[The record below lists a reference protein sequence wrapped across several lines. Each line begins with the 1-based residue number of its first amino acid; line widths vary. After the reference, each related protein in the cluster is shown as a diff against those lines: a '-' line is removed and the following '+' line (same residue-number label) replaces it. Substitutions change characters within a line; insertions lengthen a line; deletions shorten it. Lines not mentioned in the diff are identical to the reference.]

1 MISSP
6 ITTWITAMLKV
17 FTQSRR

>member
-6 ITTWITAMLKV
+6 ITTWITAMLKA
-17 FTQSRR
+17 FT